1 MINKL
6 DKTAS
11 LVPSVDLP
19 IDAST
24 EHLELRLL
32 PYWSGV
38 KHFRNNALFNHHTPQ
53 DYYWQ
58 ILRHNQNPTIVDGK
72 IVGFHT
78 RSDMYLSRLP
88 HCLQHK
94 IWQNF
99 GIASNDSYHSSRC

>member
-6 DKTAS
+6 YQKTS
-11 LVPSVDLP
+11 SIPTVDLP

-38 KHFRNNALFNHHTPQ
+38 KHFRTNALFNQQSPK

-58 ILRHNQNPTIVDGK
+58 ILRHNQNPTVVDGK

-88 HCLQHK
+88 HKLQLK
-94 IWQNF
+94 MWQNF
-99 GIASNDSYHSSRC
+99 GAASNDSYHSSKC

>member
-53 DYYWQ
+53 D
-58 ILRHNQNPTIVDGK
+58 
-72 IVGFHT
+72 
-78 RSDMYLSRLP
+78 
-88 HCLQHK
+88 
-94 IWQNF
+94 
-99 GIASNDSYHSSRC
+99 